1 MQIQDMGKEA
11 DRMHKEIDIL
21 KRENTNLKA
30 RERHY
35 EVTGKAGGGGR
46 SGRAGATLEVEKKW
60 IHELEGSVEE
70 LQMTNAVS
78 VETREGHWLQGH
90 IGQARR
96 GNMCHRSG
104 LEVVG

>member
-1 MQIQDMGKEA
+1 MQILDMGKEA
-11 DRMHKEIDIL
+11 DRMLKEIDIL

-46 SGRAGATLEVEKKW
+46 SGRTGATLEVEKKW

-78 VETREGHWLQGH
+78 VET
-90 IGQARR
+90 
-96 GNMCHRSG
+96 
-104 LEVVG
+104 